1 MNNRRVAYKERGLVM
16 GATLDRRDGAERR
29 AGADRRINDVMLES
43 KFFDRRWR
51 PERRLPEPEEA
62 AIADS
67 AWERYFAEIE
77 KRSKATDSN

>member
-1 MNNRRVAYKERGLVM
+1 M
-16 GATLDRRDGAERR
+16 GANVDRREGAERR
-29 AGADRRINDVMLES
+29 AGADRRVNDAMLES

-51 PERRLPEPEEA
+51 PERRLPDPEVA
-62 AIADS
+62 AIVDS